1 MFHLTEYH
9 RYKEKSKDEPGTTQ
23 KIEDLVAFT
32 KASKFG
38 MMTTKN
44 VDTGLLVSRCMAVA
58 ASVSSDDVPK
68 HLEQCINSS
77 LKENGGIDLIFHTNT
92 ESGKTDDLEKDGNIN
107 MSFVNGTGEW
117 ASISGKASIITDRS
131 AVKKYYSPELKAW
144 LGDLGDGKHDGS
156 ENDPRI
162 GLIKIEAKTAT
173 YALST
178 GTMISRGYEIVKGAV
193 TGDTAQVNKLREISE
208 QEIQQYRSS
217 H

>member
-1 MFHLTEYH
+1 
-9 RYKEKSKDEPGTTQ
+9 
-23 KIEDLVAFT
+23 
-32 KASKFG
+32 
-38 MMTTKN
+38 
-44 VDTGLLVSRCMAVA
+44 
-58 ASVSSDDVPK
+58 
-68 HLEQCINSS
+68 
-77 LKENGGIDLIFHTNT
+77 
-92 ESGKTDDLEKDGNIN
+92 

-173 YALST
+173 YALAT
-178 GTMISRGYEIVKGAV
+178 GNAISRGYEIVKGAV
-193 TGDTAQVNKLREISE
+193 TGETAQVNKLREISE